1 MKKLV
6 AMIVAGAAIAYGAYR
21 MFGVEADLR
30 AKDYEANKKVL
41 DAAKEQ
47 AKKVERDLQ
56 KRAEDMARSVPAE
69 R

>member
-30 AKDYEANKKVL
+30 AKDYEANKKTL
-41 DAAKEQ
+41 DVAKEQ
-47 AKKVERDLQ
+47 AKKVEQDLQ
-56 KRAEDMARSVPAE
+56 KRADDMVKSVPVE